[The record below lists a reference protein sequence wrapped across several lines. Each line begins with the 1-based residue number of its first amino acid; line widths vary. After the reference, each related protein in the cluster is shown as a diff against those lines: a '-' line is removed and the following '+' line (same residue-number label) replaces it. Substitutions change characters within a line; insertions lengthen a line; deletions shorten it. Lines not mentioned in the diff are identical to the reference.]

1 MMHIY
6 SLALE
11 ERKTAARSLRKVG
24 KEILSPGSL
33 SHISIINHLSISL
46 SSCKEDEVLALNMQ

>member
-11 ERKTAARSLRKVG
+11 ERKTAAHSFAKSGERNSLTWQPFSYLYHVS
-24 KEILSPGSL
+24 IL
-33 SHISIINHLSISL
+33 L